1 MALVRGTVGGRSDGR
16 FIRGRVAT
24 GLFIPAALL
33 VAYLSVWLQAPAVL
47 LAIPA
52 LLVIALLFIRGAAP
66 AAIEPGDSPSPA
78 DSEVTDSRD

>member
-52 LLVIALLFIRGAAP
+52 LLVIALLFIHGAP
-66 AAIEPGDSPSPA
+66 SAAIEARDAEFPA
-78 DSEVTDSRD
+78 DNEVTDSRD

>member
-33 VAYLSVWLQAPAVL
+33 VAYLSVWLQVPAVL

-52 LLVIALLFIRGAAP
+52 LLVIALLFMRGAPPAP
-66 AAIEPGDSPSPA
+66 IEPGDSPFPA